1 MNCKGNYFRNFAAKF
16 RAMIDFKTATPQDRL
31 LFERFHDLMPQ
42 IKNAES
48 SLANLCAYSFL
59 YHGEYAVVED
69 CLAVRI
75 YFDEKTVCY
84 HYPLGD
90 GNKNEVLKLLKEDAR
105 ERGFVMMLICGDTV
119 PPESIQG
126 AFAPVLRRD
135 FFDYL
140 YSSEDLQNLKGR
152 KYQPKRNHINKFKSL
167 YDWEFEVVKPENVS
181 ECLAFENKWIEEA
194 ALRHPELLSDY
205 RKERKIVEYLL
216 SNMEELGIFAGMIR
230 VDGNIAAF
238 SIGSRINSETFDTHI
253 EKADRN
259 LEGSF
264 AMINQQMA
272 EHLPAN
278 FIYINR
284 EEDLGLEGLRK
295 AKESYHP
302 LGLIEKYI
310 VTIR

>member
-1 MNCKGNYFRNFAAKF
+1 
-16 RAMIDFKTATPQDRL
+16 MIDFKIVSPQDRL

-59 YHGEYAVVED
+59 YHGEYAI
-69 CLAVRI
+69 LKGFLIVRI
-75 YFDEKTVCY
+75 YFDEKTICY
-84 HYPLGD
+84 HYPLGE
-90 GNKNEVLKLLKEDAR
+90 GNRNEVLELLKEDAR
-105 ERGFVMMLICGDTV
+105 KRGFEMLLICGDTV
-119 PPESIQG
+119 SHEDIQG
-126 AFAPVLRRD
+126 ASEPVSRPD

-140 YSSEDLQNLKGR
+140 YLREDLQNLKGR

-167 YDWEFEVVKPENVS
+167 YDWTFEILKPENLS
-181 ECLAFENKWIEEA
+181 DCLAFEDKWLEDA
-194 ALRHPELLSDY
+194 ALRNPDFLSDY
-205 RKERKIVEYLL
+205 QKERRIVEYLL
-216 SNMEELGIFAGMIR
+216 SNIEELGIFAGMIK
-230 VDGNIAAF
+230 VEDKIVAF
-238 SIGSRINSETFDTHI
+238 SIGSRINHETFATHI

-259 LEGSF
+259 FEGSF

-278 FIYINR
+278 FLYINR

-302 LGLIEKYI
+302 IKLIEKYI
-310 VTIR
+310 ISLS